1 MTPCRLEWV
10 ALNYRRREKKVIN
23 APKKGGKKEAGK
35 VAGKGDNKNK
45 QGKVRRGK
53 KEEEGCREQGKEAG
67 EGRGSR
73 GRELC
78 VPSKDALPD
87 LIAKVLTAKRAAGAD
102 SNGSS
107 VGGGSWRRGTI
118 RVNFSASL

>member
-1 MTPCRLEWV
+1 MPVRVGRIKLPTRKK
-10 ALNYRRREKKVIN
+10 KKVIN

-102 SNGSS
+102 SIG
-107 VGGGSWRRGTI
+107 GGGSWRRGSI
-118 RVNFSASL
+118 RVNSSASL

>member
-1 MTPCRLEWV
+1 MTPCRFEWV
-10 ALNYRRREKKVIN
+10 ALNYRQGRKKVIN

-53 KEEEGCREQGKEAG
+53 KEEEGWWEKGKGSKRRKRA
-67 EGRGSR
+67 EGQ
-73 GRELC
+73 LC

-107 VGGGSWRRGTI
+107 VGGVGGVAAFGSI
-118 RVNFSASL
+118 LAPACD

>member
-1 MTPCRLEWV
+1 M
-10 ALNYRRREKKVIN
+10 
-23 APKKGGKKEAGK
+23 
-35 VAGKGDNKNK
+35 
-45 QGKVRRGK
+45 RRGK
-53 KEEEGCREQGKEAG
+53 KEEEGCREKGKGSKRRKRA
-67 EGRGSR
+67 EGQ
-73 GRELC
+73 LC

-107 VGGGSWRRGTI
+107 LGGGSWRRGSI